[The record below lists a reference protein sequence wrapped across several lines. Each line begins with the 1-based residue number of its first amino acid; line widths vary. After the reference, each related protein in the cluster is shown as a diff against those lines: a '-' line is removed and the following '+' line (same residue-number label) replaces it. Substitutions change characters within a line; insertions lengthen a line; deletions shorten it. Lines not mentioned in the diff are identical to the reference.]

1 MNFITPTTTAS
12 LIVTLLV
19 LPATSAWADWTAVSG
34 PETKDYVTY
43 VDFSTMTKTESGG
56 ALWTLNDFKNAKTI
70 SGKSIISTKTHLE
83 YQCADNK
90 KRLLE
95 FSWHAEKMGGGDP
108 LMIKKET
115 DTWKDFAADSIDDK
129 RRNIA
134 CGKLKK
140 TDFP

>member
-1 MNFITPTTTAS
+1 
-12 LIVTLLV
+12 
-19 LPATSAWADWTAVSG
+19 
-34 PETKDYVTY
+34 
-43 VDFSTMTKTESGG
+43 
-56 ALWTLNDFKNAKTI
+56 
-70 SGKSIISTKTHLE
+70 
-83 YQCADNK
+83 
-90 KRLLE
+90 
-95 FSWHAEKMGGGDP
+95 MGGGDP